1 MVEKKKKTNVLQTVL
16 TVLLVGAAFAIGSM
30 WTELRMLKGGGGQ
43 SPTVKEAVPGEEN
56 LPEEVTELSEEQW
69 QELLKDPAASKG
81 DVGAAVTIVEFS
93 DYQCPYCA
101 EYAGFDAIP
110 TKPIDEGQTLS
121 QIMRDYV
128 ETGKVRYIFRDLAL
142 HGETAVRMAEA
153 ARCAGDQD
161 NYWGMHD
168 KLFGNQAAFNT
179 GDVNQLT
186 NGYAVELGL
195 DQTQFDSCMSEE
207 KYAEA
212 VSNDL
217 VLAQQIRAKAT
228 PTFYVNG
235 TRLLGAQGFE
245 VFQGMIDE
253 VLGE

>member
-1 MVEKKKKTNVLQTVL
+1 
-16 TVLLVGAAFAIGSM
+16 
-30 WTELRMLKGGGGQ
+30 MLKRGG
-43 SPTVKEAVPGEEN
+43 VKQEAVGEAPGES
-56 LPEEVTELSEEQW
+56 EEVTELTDEQW
-69 QELLKDPAASKG
+69 EQVLSSSAASKG

-93 DYQCPYCA
+93 DYQCAYCA

-186 NGYAVELGL
+186 NGYAAELGL

-217 VLAQQIRAKAT
+217 VLGQQIGTKAT

-235 TRLLGAQGFE
+235 IKLLGAQGFE
-245 VFQGMIDE
+245 VFQGMIDGI
-253 VLGE
+253 LGE